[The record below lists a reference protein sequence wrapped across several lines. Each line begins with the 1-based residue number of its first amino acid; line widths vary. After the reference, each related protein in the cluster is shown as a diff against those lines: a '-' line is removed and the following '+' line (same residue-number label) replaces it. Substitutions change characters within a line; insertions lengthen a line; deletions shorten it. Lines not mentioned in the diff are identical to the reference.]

1 MQILFTLYFWLIA
14 FPIIVVLTVIATLF
28 TLLLIPFFPN
38 THISNA
44 PAKLWAKAIC
54 KLSFIRLETNGF
66 SHLSKDQSYIF
77 VANHQSVYDI
87 FVIYGYIPF
96 VFKWI
101 MKTELRKVPFVGV
114 ACEKSGHIFI
124 DRKNPIKAK
133 QSLEKARENLQGG
146 HSVVIFPEGTRTRTG
161 KVLKFKRGAFVLATQ
176 LNLPIV
182 PITISGA
189 YERMSANSLKIT
201 PGIIR
206 MTVDKPIDVIQ
217 YQDKPPKLLI
227 DDVWNVINENLE

>member
-1 MQILFTLYFWLIA
+1 MQFLFTLYFWLVA
-14 FPIIVVLTVIATLF
+14 FPIILVLTILATIF
-28 TLLLIPFFPN
+28 TLILIPLFPN
-38 THISNA
+38 STISNF
-44 PAKLWAKAIC
+44 PAKFWAKAVC
-54 KLSFIRLETNGF
+54 WLSFVRLETNGF

-96 VFKWI
+96 IFKWV

-124 DRKNPIKAK
+124 DRRNPIKAK
-133 QSLEKARENLQGG
+133 RSLEKARENLQGG
-146 HSVVIFPEGTRTRTG
+146 NSVVIFPEGTRTRTG
-161 KVLKFKRGAFVLATQ
+161 KMLKFKRGAFVLATQ

-189 YERMSANSLKIT
+189 YERMSAHSLKIT
-201 PGIIR
+201 PGVIR
-206 MTVDKPIDVIQ
+206 MTVDKPIDVTQ
-217 YQDKPPKLLI
+217 YQEKPLKSLI
-227 DDVWNVINENLE
+227 DDVWNVVDSHL